1 MAVNGISRRYLGLF
15 VVLALALLSWW
26 FQRQESSPGVGQQGS
41 AHVVDYSMSD
51 FEVTAMDEAGRP
63 RHRLRA
69 VLMEHYA
76 DDGSAE
82 LEQPQLLLYLPA
94 GPTAATA
101 PSATERWSLRA
112 ERARLYNDGSVALLE
127 GAVQAQHVDGSDK
140 VLLELQTRDLWVY
153 VDEQRA
159 ESDQLVEIRERHGI
173 TRAQGLK
180 IDLKAGQIELLA
192 AVRGEYVRER

>member
-1 MAVNGISRRYLGLF
+1 MAVNSSSRRYLGLL

-26 FQRQESSPGVGQQGS
+26 FQRQESSPAVGQQGDV
-41 AHVVDYSMSD
+41 HVVDYSMSD

-69 VLMEHYA
+69 VSMQHYA

-94 GPTAATA
+94 GPTAPAA
-101 PSATERWSLRA
+101 PERWSLRA
-112 ERARLYNDGSVALLE
+112 ERARLYRDGALALLE
-127 GAVQAQHVDGSDK
+127 GTVQAQHFDGADK
-140 VLLELQTRDLWVY
+140 VTLELQTRDLWVY

-159 ESDQLVEIRERHGI
+159 ESDQPVEIRERHGT

>member
-15 VVLALALLSWW
+15 VVLVLALLSWW
-26 FQRQESSPGVGQQGS
+26 FQRQESSPGVGQQSS
-41 AHVVDYSMSD
+41 AHAVDYSMSD

-69 VLMEHYA
+69 VSMEHYA

-94 GPTAATA
+94 GPTAPA
-101 PSATERWSLRA
+101 ATERWSLRA
-112 ERARLYNDGSVALLE
+112 ERARLYNDGSLALLE
-127 GAVQAQHVDGSDK
+127 GAVQAHHFDGSDR

-153 VDEQRA
+153 IDEQRA
-159 ESDQLVEIRERHGI
+159 EADQPVEIRERHGI
-173 TRAQGLK
+173 TRAQGLR